1 MAVGGRGKCPGAPR
15 TREGVGK
22 MELEKGKIA
31 DRKGTVKAVW
41 QKTGMALKK
50 KKKGHKFCIFVLHF
64 ITKYE
69 SIRRC

>member
-1 MAVGGRGKCPGAPR
+1 VEWPWVAGESAPER
-15 TREGVGK
+15 IGK

-50 KKKGHKFCIFVLHF
+50 KKKKVISSAYSYFTLSLNM
-64 ITKYE
+64 KA
-69 SIRRC
+69 